1 MRYVFGFCDSP
12 KTISSRR
19 TRTVH
24 NSGINSKRVRNMK
37 NPLFSFANCLRH
49 AFMTGAGYGE
59 SERISD
65 ADQRRWCEYD
75 PPNVGSFSTMA
86 DVLASAAR
94 DEYNQTMSRKDAM
107 TVIGHAT
114 DFSEAMQRATK
125 LLSELRPPARTGVVI
140 VAAAIRIHAN
150 GSDFVI
156 SVPRPGRHHDIHSAE
171 AFPLEYAY
179 TEGFLTSAGTFVDR
193 ENALELAIKAGQ
205 FNAPAE
211 GKRELF
217 SEDLW

>member
-1 MRYVFGFCDSP
+1 
-12 KTISSRR
+12 
-19 TRTVH
+19 
-24 NSGINSKRVRNMK
+24 MK

-59 SERISD
+59 SERVSE

-75 PPNVGSFSTMA
+75 PPSTGSFKTMS
-86 DVLASAAR
+86 DILASA
-94 DEYNQTMSRKDAM
+94 ERKDAM
-107 TVIGHAT
+107 TVVGHAT
-114 DFSEAMQRATK
+114 DFAEAMQRATK
-125 LLSELRPPARTGVVI
+125 LLSELQPPPKRTTTGVVI
-140 VAAAIRIHAN
+140 VAAAIRVC
-150 GSDFVI
+150 GRFVV
-156 SVPRPGRHHDIHSAE
+156 SVPAPGRHHDIINAE
-171 AFPLEYAY
+171 ILRVGASY

-193 ENALELAIKAGQ
+193 VNALELAIKAGQ